1 MRRNRKPKRGLDID
15 LTPLLDVIFIVLMVV
30 MCRLSMVTEDEKE
43 KTLAA
48 ENAAEE
54 ASANYEVTKT
64 QLENYENEDQL
75 VAFITLNAMYEKN
88 NPKTRHI
95 RLAYN
100 DEAVIEDIVITPETQ
115 DSSYAQFVEEITAFV
130 ESKAASP
137 VLLTIDDDQIL
148 YRDHVRME
156 KEIAALQETYSN
168 LFLIRQE

>member
-1 MRRNRKPKRGLDID
+1 MRRNRKLKKGLDID

-30 MCRLSMVTEDEKE
+30 MCRLSLVTNEERE
-43 KTLAA
+43 KTLEA

-54 ASANYEVTKT
+54 ASANYEVTRT

-100 DEAVIEDIVITPETQ
+100 DETVIEDIVITPETQ
-115 DSSYAQFVEEITAFV
+115 EQSYSQFVEEITAFV
-130 ESKAASP
+130 EGKAGSP
-137 VLLTIDDDQIL
+137 VLLSIDDDQIL
-148 YRDHVRME
+148 YRDHIRLE
-156 KEIAALQETYSN
+156 KEIASLQENYTN